1 MVITTEQD
9 IARSVRGAV
18 QMLPD
23 VTGAGGAR
31 SQR

>member
-1 MVITTEQD
+1 MVIATEQD
-9 IARSVRGAV
+9 IARNVRGAA

-23 VTGAGGAR
+23 VTGAGGGR

>member
-1 MVITTEQD
+1 MVIATEQD
-9 IARSVRGAV
+9 IARNIRAAA

-23 VTGAGGAR
+23 VTGAGGAG